1 MLDQHRLKGAEK
13 IGLVLEPVGNTGLA
27 DPAMRSRLDDLGIV
41 VLAGSP
47 ADFAQLIA
55 EETAEWAKVVRF
67 TGAKA
72 D

>member
-1 MLDQHRLKGAEK
+1 MLDQHQ
-13 IGLVLEPVGNTGLA
+13 LVNAGLA

-41 VLAGSP
+41 VLTGSP
-47 ADFAQLIA
+47 ADFARLIA
-55 EETAEWAKVVRF
+55 EEIAKWAKVVRF

>member
-1 MLDQHRLKGAEK
+1 MLDQHQ
-13 IGLVLEPVGNTGLA
+13 LVNAGLA
-27 DPAMRSRLDDLGIV
+27 DPAMRSRLHDLGIV

-55 EETAEWAKVVRF
+55 EETPKWMEVVRF

>member
-1 MLDQHRLKGAEK
+1 MLDQHQLVNAE
-13 IGLVLEPVGNTGLA
+13 LA

-41 VLAGSP
+41 VLTGSP
-47 ADFAQLIA
+47 GDFAQLIA
-55 EETAEWAKVVRF
+55 EETAKWAKVVRF